1 MLQEALLEQTVENR
15 IEHRWRHLLR
25 LAGQFRKAAH
35 DPPDHIFKAL
45 VDLQD
50 IGAERFFEQGLRA
63 EIVPETVQM
72 SFIAH
77 GLAKD
82 LQESRG
88 QFLVSAGACN
98 DLIVARDATRL
109 VMTDTA

>member
-15 IEHRWRHLLR
+15 IEHRCRHLLR

-35 DPPDHIFKAL
+35 DPPDHILKAL

-50 IGAERFFEQGLRA
+50 IGAERFLEKGLRA
-63 EIVPETVQM
+63 KIVPETVQM
-72 SFIAH
+72 PFIAH
-77 GLAKD
+77 GLAED

-88 QFLVSAGACN
+88 QFLVSSGACT

-109 VMTDTA
+109 